1 MPSDRAFTDGVLR
14 RLTPFGPV
22 AARAM
27 FGGFGLYLD
36 GVMFGLIAFDRLY
49 FKVDEANRAD
59 YQRAGTGPLTYPG
72 RTKPTTMSYFE
83 VPSAVFSDAAVL
95 AAWAEQALSAARR
108 GRPAAGRRRRP
119 AGTQR
124 KTVNHFAR

>member
-36 GVMFGLIAFDRLY
+36 GTMFGLVAFDRLY
-49 FKVDEANRAD
+49 FKVDDANRAD
-59 YQRAGTGPLTYPG
+59 YQSAGTGPFTYPG
-72 RTKPTTMSYFE
+72 RTKPTTMSYYE
-83 VPSAVFSDAAVL
+83 VPAAVFADAGRLSAWADAAV
-95 AAWAEQALSAARR
+95 AAARR
-108 GRPAAGRRRRP
+108 GGTAAKRKRRKS
-119 AGTQR
+119 GTS
-124 KTVNHFAR
+124 TTN